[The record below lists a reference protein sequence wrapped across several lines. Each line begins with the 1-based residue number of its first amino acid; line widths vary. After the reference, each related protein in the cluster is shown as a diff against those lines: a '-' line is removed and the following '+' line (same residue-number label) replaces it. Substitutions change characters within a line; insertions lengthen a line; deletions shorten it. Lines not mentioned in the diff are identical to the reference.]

1 MWLILPAAGP
11 GVTAREAA
19 EALGVAID
27 RTCYALFK
35 LYHRGLAWRFVG
47 KPNRYRLRTEGDTT
61 LA

>member
-1 MWLILPAAGP
+1 
-11 GVTAREAA
+11 VTAREAA